1 MITGP
6 LGGNL
11 GQMQST
17 GALSP
22 VTSKHEYLQAMSYFV
37 VATDV
42 SGVVGAPFQICV
54 FPQVKLIAE
63 FQPNGAT
70 GKLKAVIIPI
80 VPSGFHCSSRL

>member
-1 MITGP
+1 MTDP
-6 LGGNL
+6 LGGKL
-11 GQMQST
+11 GKMQSIEVIC
-17 GALSP
+17 S
-22 VTSKHEYLQAMSYFV
+22 VTSKNKYLQILSYFV

-80 VPSGFHCSSRL
+80 DPSGFHCSSRL